1 MEYVGYFGL
10 ISLTISWLPQSF
22 ETIKQGRSGI
32 NLIFLI
38 LVALGSA
45 CLSVYA
51 MSIGNTVFS
60 ILNLLSTIGAL
71 LNLYYKIFSRK
82 IPV

>member
-1 MEYVGYFGL
+1 
-10 ISLTISWLPQSF
+10 
-22 ETIKQGRSGI
+22 
-32 NLIFLI
+32 
-38 LVALGSA
+38 
-45 CLSVYA
+45 VYA
-51 MSIGNTVFS
+51 MSIGNMVFS